1 MFEGPLR
8 KTFGHVSSGL
18 LRKLCPTLPAP
29 LISIGASSGG
39 RTGTSSKLP
48 GLAIRRAGEA
58 FTMRPGMHVSA
69 LKLAT
74 SCLASHSDEAKK
86 TV

>member
-39 RTGTSSKLP
+39 RTGTSSK
-48 GLAIRRAGEA
+48 
-58 FTMRPGMHVSA
+58 RPGDWRSIHDAARNARLSSKACNIMPGIA
-69 LKLAT
+69 FR
-74 SCLASHSDEAKK
+74 
-86 TV
+86 